1 MKAPNAPFV
10 SMITPNWSRVCPP
23 IVISVMAK
31 RKAKPTKTIQIVL
44 VWLLLN
50 DIQPCSIMR
59 YGLIQR
65 CANYSQLCRI
75 QQELRLRSHM
85 NRYEH
90 SKRRS
95 GAICQHQAFQV
106 TPKRTLSEE
115 LSNGTLYADRLSN
128 TSQSE
133 CFNMWWP
140 YACAFV
146 YFYYV
151 WVSAGDAP

>member
-10 SMITPNWSRVCPP
+10 SMITPNWPRACPP

-31 RKAKPTKTIQIVL
+31 RKAKPTKTIRIVL
-44 VWLLLN
+44 VRLLLN
-50 DIQPCSIMR
+50 GIQPCSIML

-75 QQELRLRSHM
+75 QQEPRLRSHM

-95 GAICQHQAFQV
+95 AAICQHQPFQV
-106 TPKRTLSEE
+106 TPRRTLSEE
-115 LSNGTLYADRLSN
+115 QSNGMLYADRLSN

-133 CFNMWWP
+133 CFNMWWS
-140 YACAFV
+140 YACPGFCLFLL
-146 YFYYV
+146 YLGIR
-151 WVSAGDAP
+151 WGP